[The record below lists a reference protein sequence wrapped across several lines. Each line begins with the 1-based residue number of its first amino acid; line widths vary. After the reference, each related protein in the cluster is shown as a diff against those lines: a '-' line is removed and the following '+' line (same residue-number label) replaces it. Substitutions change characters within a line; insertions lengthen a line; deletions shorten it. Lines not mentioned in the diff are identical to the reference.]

1 MAKNDAKW
9 EALLRQAMEA
19 ARYAALEQYEKLVAA
34 GPAYDVR
41 NADLIT
47 GAAYG
52 PSLGTMLDLCGF
64 AGVKIRPANSSF
76 VRYLRSQ
83 GVGRND
89 SYEGGTGFRLRLTGR
104 KSASTRL
111 GLLPLP
117 KSSGPLVS
125 TLGWT
130 LGLTDSQSSPKR
142 QARNQPRFSLI
153 GGG

>member
-1 MAKNDAKW
+1 MAKNDA
-9 EALLRQAMEA
+9 
-19 ARYAALEQYEKLVAA
+19 KLVAA

-89 SYEGGTGFRLRLTGR
+89 SYEGGYWVSAQTHRQEISVNEAWASAFAEVLRAAGIDAWMDSRL
-104 KSASTRL
+104 
-111 GLLPLP
+111 
-117 KSSGPLVS
+117 
-125 TLGWT
+125 
-130 LGLTDSQSSPKR
+130 D
-142 QARNQPRFSLI
+142 
-153 GGG
+153 

>member
-64 AGVKIRPANSSF
+64 AGVKIRPA
-76 VRYLRSQ
+76 
-83 GVGRND
+83 
-89 SYEGGTGFRLRLTGR
+89 
-104 KSASTRL
+104 K
-111 GLLPLP
+111 
-117 KSSGPLVS
+117 
-125 TLGWT
+125 LGWT

>member
-89 SYEGGTGFRLRLTGR
+89 SYEGGVLGFGSDSPAGNQRQRGLGFCLCRSPPGRWYRRLDGL
-104 KSASTRL
+104 SA
-111 GLLPLP
+111 
-117 KSSGPLVS
+117 
-125 TLGWT
+125 
-130 LGLTDSQSSPKR
+130 
-142 QARNQPRFSLI
+142 
-153 GGG
+153 